1 MSPVEGSVRLVGV
14 KLAGVKAD
22 LMKEEVTLTFKAH
35 LDPQMFDA
43 KPRLTRFH
51 EDQARINLTIEPQ
64 VAQLGLQGMQAEPPV
79 LNAGDFTK
87 APAVKTPLRLIVQEL
102 AALSPAELNQIGT
115 RAADQFGD
123 LLDYAIE
130 EHEAADG
137 DV

>member
-64 VAQLGLQGMQAEPPV
+64 VAQLGLQGMQTEPPV
-79 LNAGDFTK
+79 LNADDFAKPPATK
-87 APAVKTPLRLIVQEL
+87 KPLDYTAQEL
-102 AALSPAELNQIGT
+102 AALGPAELNQIGE
-115 RAADQFGD
+115 R
-123 LLDYAIE
+123 
-130 EHEAADG
+130 EAADAQ
-137 DV
+137 D